1 MYHFNSFFLDHTKI
15 GKPRAHVATQLLM
28 EMNPDVKGD
37 YIEETCDQ
45 LLSNNPDFFCSF
57 SVVIATGL
65 TEKYTFIY
73 SAAELSLIV
82 SLYLQVITF
91 SVISFVAKQCPP
103 CSLCFLWFCCFYTPS
118 SQ

>member
-82 SLYLQVITF
+82 SLLFTGHCI
-91 SVISFVAKQCPP
+91 
-103 CSLCFLWFCCFYTPS
+103 LCHLICGKTMSPL
-118 SQ
+118 